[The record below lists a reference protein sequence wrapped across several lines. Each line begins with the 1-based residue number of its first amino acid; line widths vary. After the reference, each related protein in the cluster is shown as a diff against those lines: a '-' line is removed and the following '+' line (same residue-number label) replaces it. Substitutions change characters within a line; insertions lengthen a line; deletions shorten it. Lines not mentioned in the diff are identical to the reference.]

1 METPEHDD
9 LLERAHQMKKTLAE
23 IGGEQF
29 ADIARLPAEE
39 IAEVIK
45 EIEDFNQIQDKTG

>member
-1 METPEHDD
+1 METPEHTD
-9 LLERAHQMKKTLAE
+9 LLERAHKMKKTLAE
-23 IGGEQF
+23 IGGERF

-45 EIEDFNQIQDKTG
+45 EIEDFNRIQG